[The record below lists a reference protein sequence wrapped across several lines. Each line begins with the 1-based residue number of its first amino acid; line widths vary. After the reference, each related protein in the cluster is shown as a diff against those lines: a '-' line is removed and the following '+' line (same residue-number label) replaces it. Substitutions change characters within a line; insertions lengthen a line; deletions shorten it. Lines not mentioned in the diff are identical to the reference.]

1 MLVPSYYLN
10 SIAAPLRPTT
20 TLNTQAAA
28 RFIGHSLSHL
38 TSGTY
43 LNIKFMC
50 IFRLLWLGS
59 ESFFVVVVVVVAVS
73 DQKRSMQAISRG
85 ERRGWSGQKRKPEP
99 FPEKK
104 SVRAAAE
111 EFLAK
116 AAQELIGNSDNRVKG
131 PVILISDED
140 ED

>member
-50 IFRLLWLGS
+50 IFGYYGLDLRV
-59 ESFFVVVVVVVAVS
+59 FFCCCFNN
-73 DQKRSMQAISRG
+73 M
-85 ERRGWSGQKRKPEP
+85 
-99 FPEKK
+99 
-104 SVRAAAE
+104 
-111 EFLAK
+111 AK
-116 AAQELIGNSDNRVKG
+116 LI
-131 PVILISDED
+131 
-140 ED
+140 